1 MPDARKKNKLKKSG
15 TGAQFFQS
23 KRQAKERMDVGAGRT
38 ELEKK
43 INAMLTEKVL
53 SGEISPE
60 KSGRLK
66 ARIFADSVEDAV
78 NRSPA
83 KYIHGGAVM
92 KGRGG
97 KFKGTN

>member
-1 MPDARKKNKLKKSG
+1 MADKKKKDKLKKSR
-15 TGAQFFQS
+15 TGGQFFQS
-23 KRQAKERMDVGAGRT
+23 KRQAKERMDVGGGKT

-43 INAMLTEKVL
+43 IEDMLLEKMI

-60 KSGRLK
+60 KASSLGTGVFL
-66 ARIFADSVEDAV
+66 DSVEDAV
-78 NRSPA
+78 KRSPA

>member
-1 MPDARKKNKLKKSG
+1 MPDARKKNKLKKSR
-15 TGAQFFQS
+15 TGGQFFQS
-23 KRQAKERMDVGAGRT
+23 ERQAEKRMNVESGRT

-43 INAMLTEKVL
+43 IEKMLTEKMI

-60 KSGRLK
+60 ESGRLK
-66 ARIFADSVEDAV
+66 AKIFADSVEDAV
-78 NRSPA
+78 NRSTA